1 MREEEGWVRLAG
13 DSWILFSRLARLQS
27 SSMIKTLNPPSRG
40 PSLRGGRV
48 GDVGMSSMSTAPPS
62 MTSRA
67 VRERAA
73 E

>member
-27 SSMIKTLNPPSRG
+27 SSMIKTLNSAFPRPL
-40 PSLRGGRV
+40 LRGGRV
-48 GDVGMSSMSTAPPS
+48 GDVGMSSMSTAPSS

-67 VRERAA
+67 VEREGG
-73 E
+73 